1 MGKNFGDRNTL
12 GDGNTF
18 GNDNAFGNSNKL
30 GDGNTLGDWNTFG
43 NHLKIGKRFTCEGV
57 KVYAFMCLS
66 NVDGSGRQIQVFIHK
81 EGILIRAG
89 CFKGNLEEFCKKAQT
104 EGKTRYAAVV
114 KAAALALQQD
124 CLDKNDTGGWE

>member
-1 MGKNFGDRNTL
+1 
-12 GDGNTF
+12 
-18 GNDNAFGNSNKL
+18 
-30 GDGNTLGDWNTFG
+30 
-43 NHLKIGKRFTCEGV
+43 
-57 KVYAFMCLS
+57 MCLS

-89 CFKGNLEEFCKKAQT
+89 CFKGSLEEFCKKAKD

-124 CLDKNDTGGWE
+124 CVDKNDTGGWDEN